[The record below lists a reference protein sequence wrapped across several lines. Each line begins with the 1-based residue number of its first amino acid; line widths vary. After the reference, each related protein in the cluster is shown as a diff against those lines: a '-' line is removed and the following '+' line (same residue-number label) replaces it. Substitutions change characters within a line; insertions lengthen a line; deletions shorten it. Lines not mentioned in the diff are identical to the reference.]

1 MNLTAD
7 QLRVQ
12 LEDITLQEEE
22 LFRKRQQLVHHAIQ
36 EEVPG
41 DLHERYLEIRNQESD
56 LRCEHLRL
64 ENLIKPGYAYHDH
77 GMAIGTLNPRRKY
90 GYLFLIV
97 ASVAALLFLM
107 FGA

>member
-1 MNLTAD
+1 VNLTAD
-7 QLRVQ
+7 QLRTQ
-12 LEDITLQEEE
+12 LEEITLQEEE
-22 LFRKRQQLVHHAIQ
+22 LFRKRQELVHHAIQ
-36 EEVPG
+36 EEVVG
-41 DLHERYLEIRNQESD
+41 DLHDRYLEIRNRESD

-64 ENLIKPGYAYHDH
+64 ENQMHPGHAYHDH

-97 ASVAALLFLM
+97 ASAAALLFLM